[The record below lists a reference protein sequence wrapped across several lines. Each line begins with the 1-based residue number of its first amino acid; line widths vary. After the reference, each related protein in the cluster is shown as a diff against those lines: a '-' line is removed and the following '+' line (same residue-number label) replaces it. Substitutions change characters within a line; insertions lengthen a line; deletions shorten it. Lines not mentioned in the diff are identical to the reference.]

1 MVPSVKFW
9 WEVEGF
15 CMQVTDGG
23 GQVSVLIQENFGYSK
38 LKLLVRMNLVLMHL
52 LRKGFLFPRKNF
64 GSEVEQIASL
74 FKELCRVLRE

>member
-23 GQVSVLIQENFGYSK
+23 GQVTVLIQENFGYLK

-64 GSEVEQIASL
+64 GSEVEQKTSL